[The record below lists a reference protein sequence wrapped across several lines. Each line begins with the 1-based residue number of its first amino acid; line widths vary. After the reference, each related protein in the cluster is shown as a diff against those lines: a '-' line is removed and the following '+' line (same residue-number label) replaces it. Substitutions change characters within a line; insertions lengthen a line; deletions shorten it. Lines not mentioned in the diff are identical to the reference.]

1 MQAIVFQG
9 HAFPEDFFDP
19 EEGLIWSD
27 RRWEQRL
34 DKGTAQRRFRDAR
47 FFIGNALKN
56 LAERQ
61 QARATFR
68 HLLQPLAGL
77 LGWRLGDKPEH
88 VETTE
93 GEEEI
98 GYPVFVDGD
107 EPLLFVRALAPD
119 ASFDSPPEGH
129 HRRFAPTLVMER
141 ALREKAHNF
150 GILLNGT
157 SLRLLHFESGMRS
170 WVEIDLTAI
179 GDGTRDGERA
189 WVLLWALLR
198 SDALRRKNLHDAVK
212 EAQSHAQKV
221 GEDLGRQVQDAIKT
235 LISAVINHPENAPI
249 KDQLLSELPK
259 FYEQTLRFLY
269 RLLFILYAE
278 ARGLLPLDSPL
289 YRDGYS
295 LDRWAKW
302 AFENRSR
309 LTDSD
314 CFLEATIK
322 ALFQL
327 MWEGADLG
335 HLGKIPA
342 YKGNLFD
349 PEATSLLNSARI
361 GDRSLAEVLIRLTY
375 RQTPQ
380 GWHRVSYRNL
390 AVEHIGS
397 VYETLLEFQ
406 PEVAKET
413 MWEVQVNGRA
423 EFLNREQ
430 MREVLSRRP
439 CENPEK
445 LEDSELESI
454 ARRSQSRGRSQKTL
468 QVKQKL
474 QPNDV
479 FLRAGFRRK
488 QTGTYF
494 THPALVNFLVRKTLE
509 PLVEG
514 KSPEELLQIKVVD
527 PAMGSGHFLVAA
539 CRFLAEKLLAGYKQR
554 FNEVQRENPDLP
566 ESEIF
571 QIAQIPKQVARVWN
585 DDERALAACKLL
597 VANHCLYGVDKNPLA
612 VDLAKVTLWIET
624 AASDQPLTFLDHRF
638 KVGDSLLGIPLKR
651 LLPKGLFADLLRAKL
666 REAFRH
672 LERISDLISD
682 DPANLD
688 GLRIA
693 HQAMEEA
700 LQPFWQ
706 LHQIAIGAE
715 LSKERGRNKSE
726 DNLWRGELSA
736 GNLEGALKLGE
747 HLRLIG
753 EENRAFSW
761 ELAFPDVF
769 FEPDGTPKENA
780 GFDALLGNPPWDK
793 VQAERHQ
800 FYADYDPLI
809 GDYQGQSLERRI
821 QELHQRDPSIAEQW
835 AKWSALIEAY
845 KNFLTKSG
853 VYRHQFATLC
863 NSCNALLPEVHCK
876 QCDAQTPM
884 DEKCAFCGATLFG
897 RSKPMPCPK
906 CGADLKAKNAL
917 NKTTGREDLYRF
929 FAERAWQLV
938 KNGGFVGFL
947 LPAAFYSTEG
957 ATALRRLLLDKSKL
971 TACFSFENRRRLFPI
986 DIRYKFATVVWQKGK
1001 ETDEFPAAFML
1012 HDPEFLDLPET
1023 SPERLRRQV
1032 NLTTA
1037 FIERTSPGYRLF
1049 LEVKNE
1055 LERRL
1060 ADRLHQKFPRLGEK
1074 VESAPWNV
1082 TGFKQELNMT
1092 QDAYLFRT
1100 AEQLERNLAQRVE
1113 PDPRNRQ
1120 GGIYYRTPDE
1130 ATYSQFGY
1138 RVVHVPHYEVKVA
1151 LPQDAL
1157 PTMSAEEI
1165 ERKLQAELEKEEEE
1179 KQERRRRRPWE
1190 SRRPRKESLLR
1201 EVLTRSFVCSDEY
1214 VPLYEGK
1221 MVHQFDPAA
1230 KAYVSGEGHRQTWR
1244 PLGWHEKH
1252 LVPHFFVS
1260 RKLFTALLPEQVRFR
1275 AGFMNVAR
1283 ATDERTVQTAVIAPS
1298 AVCGN
1303 SLPTLSFSPEKPAL
1317 PILWGSLA
1325 NSFVVD
1331 CIARRKVLINLN
1343 FFLVSQLPMPRLS
1356 PDDGLGRELV
1366 VLAARLNCVIPEL
1379 AELWEEVAKHYPE
1392 AMHPQWQLP
1401 HPDLPTCPSAQLPTC
1416 DPSERQFLRARID
1429 ALVADAYGLSVQEF
1443 AYILSTFPLLD
1454 RNAPPLPM
1462 RRSEIGNPNA
1472 ETEPKSTVT
1481 RDLALFAFMLHK
1493 GWQPSPF
1500 GQSNPDFHRWLCE
1513 KLSASVHEGK
1523 RASESD
1529 ELPQIPADLAEWFA
1543 REVPEA
1549 QIPEMGEIRDL
1560 EERLFVALKQLNATA
1575 YIPTQREGEEE
1586 TEEEGEDETAED
1598 GE

>member
-198 SDALRRKNLHDAVK
+198 SDALKRKNLHDAVK

-380 GWHRVSYRNL
+380 GWRRVSYRNL

-454 ARRSQSRGRSQKTL
+454 ARRSLSRGRSQKTL
-468 QVKQKL
+468 RVTEKL

-666 REAFRH
+666 REAFKH

-726 DNLWRGELSA
+726 DNLWRQELSA

-747 HLRLIG
+747 HLRPIG

-769 FEPDGTPKENA
+769 FEPDGAPKENA
-780 GFDALLGNPPWDK
+780 GFDAVLGNPPWDK
-793 VQAERHQ
+793 VKPQELE

-809 GDYQGQSLERRI
+809 GDYQGQSRKDRI
-821 QELHQRDPSIAEQW
+821 RELQRLFAGLKQRWDEYE
-835 AKWSALIEAY
+835 SAIKAY
-845 KNFLTKSG
+845 SAFLTRSG

-876 QCDAQTPM
+876 QCDAPTPM

-897 RSKPMPCPK
+897 RSKPMPCPQ

-917 NKTTGREDLYRF
+917 RKTGGDPDLYRF

-947 LPAAFYSTEG
+947 LPASFYSTEG

-986 DIRYKFATVVWQKGK
+986 DIRYKFATVVWQKGE

-1074 VESAPWNV
+1074 LAGTWNV
-1082 TGFKQELNMT
+1082 KFTRELDMT

-1113 PDPRNRQ
+1113 PDPKNRQ

-1157 PTMSAEEI
+1157 PNMSAEEI
-1165 ERKLQAELEKEEEE
+1165 ERELQAEFEEEE
-1179 KQERRRRRPWE
+1179 EERQERRRRRPWE

-1214 VPLYEGK
+1214 VPLYEGR

-1230 KAYVSGEGHRQTWR
+1230 KAYVTGEGKSQVWR
-1244 PLGWHEKH
+1244 PLDWHEKH

-1260 RKLFTALLPEQVRFR
+1260 RKLFAAMLPEQVRFR
-1275 AGFMNVAR
+1275 AGFLGVNS
-1283 ATDERTVQTAVIAPS
+1283 ATNERTLQCSIIPLSTG
-1298 AVCGN
+1298 CGN
-1303 SLPTLSFSPEKPAL
+1303 SVPAITFDVDDVRLSV
-1317 PILWGSLA
+1317 LWTAIA
-1325 NSFVVD
+1325 NTFAKD
-1331 CIARRKVLINLN
+1331 WLIRLRVKENLN
-1343 FFLVSQLPMPRLS
+1343 FIFVSQLPMPRLS

-1429 ALVADAYGLSVQEF
+1429 ALVADAYSLSVQEF

-1513 KLSASVHEGK
+1513 KLGVPVGSAVPSPMATH
-1523 RASESD
+1523 AS
-1529 ELPQIPADLAEWFA
+1529 PQIPADLAEWFA